1 MKHSKNVFTQL
12 ILLCALAS
20 YLGLVFPANAVGP
33 VNVLT
38 HSGWLDSVGYYHV
51 SGEVQNVGDGAVR
64 FVKITATFY
73 DSNSIV
79 IAVDFTYTALSV
91 ILAGRK
97 SPFEILLID
106 TGQALKVHHYSLSVA
121 YSVTSPIP
129 MGLEMLSHSSYI
141 DGVGYMHVVGE
152 IKNVETSTATFVKII
167 ATFYNSS
174 GHAVATDFT
183 YSDPY
188 DINPSQTAPFQL
200 LLIYANRVPLIASY
214 ALTAE
219 SNQYALVP
227 EFPSFLIP
235 SLFMIATLLAV
246 IFYKRSVLSA
256 SSLSKSKSSLG
267 QGRIDK
273 SKIRLATRT
282 NISCQS
288 KKRRCT

>member
-1 MKHSKNVFTQL
+1 LKILPQNRRMIYIICNNVEMKMKHSKNVFTQL
-12 ILLCALAS
+12 ILLCTLAS
-20 YLGLVFPANAVGP
+20 YLGLIFPANAAGS
-33 VNVLT
+33 VNTLT

-106 TGQALKVHHYSLSVA
+106 TGQALKVHHYSLSVT

-174 GHAVATDFT
+174 GHVVATDFT
-183 YSDPY
+183 YSDPH
-188 DINPSQTAPFQL
+188 DIDPNQTAPFQL

-219 SNQYALVP
+219 SNQYALVS
-227 EFPSFLIP
+227 EFPSFLTL
-235 SLFMIATLLAV
+235 SLLLMVILLAV
-246 IFYKRSVLSA
+246 VVHKRKHS
-256 SSLSKSKSSLG
+256 
-267 QGRIDK
+267 
-273 SKIRLATRT
+273 
-282 NISCQS
+282 
-288 KKRRCT
+288 